1 MIVNNFFQIFIGILS
16 VVILVGCSAFPDD
29 RVLDVVTSSSDSS
42 NVQEETPSAS
52 MTEETPSASM
62 TEEISSVS
70 MTEEISSASMTEE

>member
-42 NVQEETPSAS
+42 NVQDVYLKS
-52 MTEETPSASM
+52 
-62 TEEISSVS
+62 INFRKNRLRFLCY
-70 MTEEISSASMTEE
+70 ILQY